1 VRAARSITAAEINNP
16 PMAFTHGMDVAL
28 LVSAGIAVAGL
39 VIALAFL
46 PRRSAAAPGAQ
57 ATPAERRKEHVAVP
71 G

>member
-28 LVSAGIAVAGL
+28 LVSAVIAVVGL

-46 PRRSAAAPGAQ
+46 PRRSAAAPRAP
-57 ATPAERRKEHVAVP
+57 TRSERRKEHVAVP